1 MLGVAAL
8 VIVVAILV
16 VCISE
21 QVRVRL
27 YHHKF
32 FANFFLPESDFEGK
46 DFDVFISYAEEDA
59 DLAKTMVDKLEG
71 GRGGEDNDAAEKQ
84 GRIFRCRFFPT
95 TFL

>member
-1 MLGVAAL
+1 MIGIFVL
-8 VIVVAILV
+8 VTVFAVLA
-16 VCISE
+16 VCVSE

-59 DLAKTMVDKLEG
+59 DLAMTMVDKLEG
-71 GRGGEDNDAAEKQ
+71 VEDNAAEKQ
-84 GRIFRCRFFPT
+84 GRIFRY
-95 TFL
+95 